1 MNTTAEILA
10 EGRHK
15 KGLTVRNVAGAL
27 TLSPQTISFSEN
39 KALKRRMVSD
49 EVIKKIAEYYTLDGE
64 KLLSQYQ
71 TEQKELKAKNKE
83 YRKASKILQ
92 EAK

>member
-1 MNTTAEILA
+1 MKTTSEILA

-15 KGLTVRNVAGAL
+15 KGLTVRDVASAL

-49 EVIKKIAEYYTLDGE
+49 DVLKKIAEYYTLDGE
-64 KLLSQYQ
+64 KILIQYQ
-71 TEQKELKAKNKE
+71 AEQKELKARNKAA
-83 YRKASKILQ
+83 RKATK
-92 EAK
+92 